1 MNMTKT
7 RILMA
12 CVLSLPLLIMGC
24 GTSPAN
30 NYYLL
35 SAYDFNAPGG
45 ASPSVG
51 VGPIEIPEYLSRE
64 SMIYQ
69 RNGNTLQLASL
80 DLWAEPLSDGV
91 QRVLVLNLAGLLDT
105 QDIRFF
111 PWHPKRAPQ
120 FGVKVNLLQLEV
132 VEQQALL
139 TAEWLVYR
147 PDNSAAV
154 GQRISRL
161 QSPLPAGATT
171 GEQVAAAYSDLLLQ
185 LSKVIADTIS
195 SDQIARSEAAEP

>member
-1 MNMTKT
+1 MSKT
-7 RILMA
+7 IRSLA
-12 CVLSLPLLIMGC
+12 CALSLGLILAGC

-35 SAYDFNAPGG
+35 SAHEFAAPGG
-45 ASPSVG
+45 ETPAVG
-51 VGPIEIPEYLSRE
+51 VGPIEVPEYLSRE

-69 RNGNTLQLASL
+69 RAGNTLQLASL

-91 QRVLVLNLAGLLDT
+91 QRVTVLNLAGLLNT
-105 QDIRFF
+105 QDVRFF

-120 FGVKVNLLQLEV
+120 FGVKVNVLQLEI

-147 PDNSAAV
+147 PDNSETV
-154 GQRISRL
+154 QQRISRL
-161 QSPLPAGATT
+161 QSALPNGESG
-171 GEQVAAAYSDLLLQ
+171 GEQVAAAYSSLLFQ
-185 LSKVIADTIS
+185 LSEIIAAAITA
-195 SDQIARSEAAEP
+195 DQIASSGTTAH

>member
-1 MNMTKT
+1 MSKT
-7 RILMA
+7 ILLTA
-12 CVLSLPLLIMGC
+12 CTLLASLLLAGC

-30 NYYLL
+30 NYYLS
-35 SAYDFNAPGG
+35 SAHEFPAPGG
-45 ASPSVG
+45 ESPAVG
-51 VGPIEIPEYLSRE
+51 VGPIEVPEYLSRE
-64 SMIYQ
+64 GIIYQ
-69 RNGNTLQLASL
+69 RAGNTLELASL

-91 QRVLVLNLAGLLDT
+91 QRVLVLNLAGALDT

-147 PDNSAAV
+147 PDTSASV
-154 GQRISRL
+154 QQRISRL
-161 QSPLPAGATT
+161 QSPLTAGDTA
-171 GEQVAAAYSDLLLQ
+171 GERVAAAYSDLLYQ
-185 LSKVIADTIS
+185 LSEIIAAAITA
-195 SDQIARSEAAEP
+195 DQAALSKASAP